1 MDENDELD
9 TNAIY
14 SMLFLIG
21 DTNSDVNNES
31 GFFWFF
37 NFYWVFFEYSYFAT
51 VTDNYGHLLM
61 IEVFCYKMFLEIS
74 YVYLPSR
81 EQARVEL
88 LLWLE
93 VFKLVWA
100 RLFDIPGIIRYD

>member
-31 GFFWFF
+31 GFF
-37 NFYWVFFEYSYFAT
+37 
-51 VTDNYGHLLM
+51 
-61 IEVFCYKMFLEIS
+61 
-74 YVYLPSR
+74 
-81 EQARVEL
+81 
-88 LLWLE
+88 
-93 VFKLVWA
+93 
-100 RLFDIPGIIRYD
+100 